1 MKKFNRKEYMKE
13 YRLKNKEKKKEY
25 DRKRYYTILKDQR
38 RKDYLENREQ
48 KLKYR
53 KDYYLK
59 NTGRIKEYHKEYW
72 LKNKEYLK
80 KWRIKNIERI
90 RNWENSKYQTNV
102 NFKLRKNCRN
112 RIRKVLKGISKSA
125 STMELIGCTIEELRK
140 HIESK
145 FEPWMTWENHGLWD
159 LDHIKACAKFNL
171 TDPVQQR
178 ICFHWSNLQPLE
190 HIANIKKGAK

>member
-1 MKKFNRKEYMKE
+1 MKKFNKKEYMKE
-13 YRLKNKEKKKEY
+13 YHLKNKEKKKEY
-25 DRKRYYTILKDQR
+25 DRKRYYTILKDQYK
-38 RKDYLENREQ
+38 KDYLENREQ
-48 KLKYR
+48 RLKCQREYR
-53 KDYYLK
+53 LK
-59 NTGRIKEYHKEYW
+59 NKERIKEYQKKYR
-72 LKNKEYLK
+72 LKNKKYLK

-90 RNWENSKYQTNV
+90 RNWENNKYKTDI

-112 RIRKVLKGISKSA
+112 RIRKVLKGINKSA

-159 LDHIKACAKFNL
+159 VDHIEACANFDL

-190 HIANIKKGAK
+190 HIANIQKGAQ